1 MIVAPRLMQ
10 NLLQG
15 WYHHTVLEDLLG
27 DGIFTVDGD
36 LWRQQRKLSSYEF
49 STKMLKDFSSGIFR
63 SNAAK
68 LAGVISEAAASNQS
82 MEIQARF

>member
-1 MIVAPRLMQ
+1 MK

-15 WYHHTVLEDLLG
+15 LYHHTILKDLLG

-36 LWRQQRKLSSYEF
+36 LWRHQRKLSSHVF
-49 STKMLKDFSSGIFR
+49 STRMLKDFSSGVFR

-68 LAGVISEAAASNQS
+68 LAGVISEAAAINQS
-82 MEIQARF
+82 IDIEARF